1 MRAKTAKPRII
12 TRGPSATILF
22 GITIIAAYA
31 IVVIFA
37 PLLTPFGE
45 AQIVARPY
53 QPWAAPYY
61 LGTDQLGRDFLS
73 RLIYGARNTISIA
86 LATTVLAFV
95 FGLALGL
102 LAALRGGWVDN
113 LLSRVADILL
123 SMPQLIF
130 ALLLLTVFGSTPVN
144 LILIIALLDS
154 TRVMRVVRASARDVM
169 VQDFV
174 EAAKLRGDSAFWIM
188 RRELLPNILPPVI
201 AEFGLRFCF
210 VFLAISGL
218 SFLGLGIQPPTAD
231 LGSMVREN
239 AGLIAY
245 GDITPILPA
254 AVIALL
260 AVAVNFVA
268 DAYLEHISGARHDG

>member
-1 MRAKTAKPRII
+1 MRAKTAKPRIN
-12 TRGPSATILF
+12 TRGPSATTLF

-37 PLLTPFGE
+37 PLLAPFGE

-154 TRVMRVVRASARDVM
+154 TRVMRVVRAAARDVM
-169 VQDFV
+169 VQDFI

-254 AVIALL
+254 AMIALL
-260 AVAVNFVA
+260 SVAVNFVA
-268 DAYLEHISGARHDG
+268 DAYLDHISGARHDG

>member
-1 MRAKTAKPRII
+1 MRAKTTKPRID
-12 TRGPSATILF
+12 TMGLSGATIF
-22 GITIIAAYA
+22 GIVIIATYA
-31 IVVIFA
+31 MVTVFA
-37 PLLTPFGE
+37 PILAPFGE

-53 QPWAAPYY
+53 QSWAAPYY
-61 LGTDQLGRDFLS
+61 LGTDQLGRDLLS

-86 LATTVLAFV
+86 LATTMLAFV
-95 FGLALGL
+95 IGLALGL
-102 LAALRGGWVDN
+102 IAALRGGWVDN
-113 LLSRVADILL
+113 VLSRIADILL

-169 VQDFV
+169 VQDFI
-174 EAAKLRGDSAFWIM
+174 EAAKLRGDSAFWVM

>member
-1 MRAKTAKPRII
+1 MRAKTTKPRIY
-12 TRGPSATILF
+12 TKSLSGATIF
-22 GITIIAAYA
+22 GIIIIASYA
-31 IVVIFA
+31 MVTVFA
-37 PLLTPFGE
+37 PVLAPFGE

-53 QPWAAPYY
+53 QPWGAPYY
-61 LGTDQLGRDFLS
+61 LGTDQLGRDLLS

-86 LATTVLAFV
+86 LTTTMLAFV
-95 FGLALGL
+95 IGLALGL
-102 LAALRGGWVDN
+102 IAALRGGWVDN
-113 LLSRVADILL
+113 VLSRIADILL

-154 TRVMRVVRASARDVM
+154 TRVMRVVRASARDVI
-169 VQDFV
+169 VQDFI